1 MIPRYSRATLH
12 LQGQNQ
18 TSQPPY
24 GSVPANPFDPF
35 RQNRVAFPWKGN
47 LVEAWFYTI
56 IPAEIVV
63 DSTKE
68 LLRLTGSICAE
79 VAADLGNIENLLG
92 DIKELARR
100 GFVNYALT
108 YAKEPFPP
116 PNTFR
121 VYDYAKVEDTFGWLL
136 RIKEEQPS
144 LPRNYRRLHKLSTL
158 VQQDREGS
166 ANVDGKTLEE
176 AVEKTLKIYNTLIK
190 LSPKR

>member
-1 MIPRYSRATLH
+1 MKPKYSRATLH
-12 LQGQNQ
+12 LQEQNQ

-24 GSVPANPFDPF
+24 SHGPDNPFDAF
-35 RQNRVAFPWKGN
+35 RQNRVAFLWKGN
-47 LVEAWFYTI
+47 LVQAWFESVL
-56 IPAEIVV
+56 PVAVLA
-63 DSTKE
+63 DSTTA
-68 LLRLTGSICAE
+68 LTKYVGPIVYE
-79 VAADLGNIENLLG
+79 VATDLGNIEKLLG
-92 DIKELARR
+92 DIKDLARK
-100 GFVNYALT
+100 GFVNYSLT
-108 YAKEPFPP
+108 YRKEPFPP

-144 LPRNYRRLHKLSTL
+144 LPRNYRRLLKLSTL

-190 LSPKR
+190 ISPKR